1 MAEKLSA
8 AERELLGI
16 YTRQAYEAYL
26 GENLKECENRAAQI
40 EALNPGDVHARF
52 LRGAIVGRKA
62 RPGTEMPEIREAV
75 RIWKPLYEQL
85 TGEGMEAMKNAM
97 CEAFST
103 ILYIPTE
110 QASRQWDVYC
120 DARTAKELKD
130 TISALLELD
139 DSYRKQMDLPYS
151 RWIHSQFTKN
161 WVFLADEIAGI
172 NKGLPVGTGA
182 GITAYGETLAELV
195 RMAERIPESGES
207 ERAVRTRVLQRLEDF
222 RKLNQV

>member
-1 MAEKLSA
+1 MAGTLSA

-26 GENLKECENRAAQI
+26 GENLKESESRAAQI

-52 LRGAIVGRKA
+52 LRGAIAGRRA
-62 RPGTEMPEIREAV
+62 RPGTDMREIREAV
-75 RIWKPLYEQL
+75 RIWQPLYEQL
-85 TGEGMEAMKNAM
+85 NGEGLKAMKNAM
-97 CEAFST
+97 AEAFST

-139 DSYRKQMDLPYS
+139 DSFRNQKGLPYGS
-151 RWIHSQFTKN
+151 WIHEQFTRN

-172 NKGLPVGTGA
+172 NKGLPVGAGA
-182 GITAYGETLAELV
+182 GITAYGETLGELA

-207 ERAVRTRVLQRLEDF
+207 ECAVRARVFQRLEEF
-222 RKLNQV
+222 RKLNQA